1 MRTEFQRTMSEP
13 TAVSR
18 RASAWWPAL
27 VGLEDVMDAVT
38 ATAVALGRGATPPS
52 AASVH
57 QLSGALRAVADAIE
71 SDTLPRPAGPM
82 PADPQLEAVTDAV
95 RSVLSTLTPG
105 GGDAARGE
113 PAALAPA

>member
-1 MRTEFQRTMSEP
+1 MSEP

-27 VGLEDVMDAVT
+27 VGLEEVMDAVT
-38 ATAVALGRGATPPS
+38 ATAVALGRGAAPPS
-52 AASVH
+52 AAAVH
-57 QLSGALRAVADAIE
+57 QLTGALLAVADAIE
-71 SDTLPRPAGPM
+71 TGTLPRPAGPL
-82 PADPQLEAVTDAV
+82 PADPQLEPVTDAV
-95 RSVLSTLTPG
+95 RSVLMMLTPG